1 MELRNKNNKF
11 KTPVLTWNEE
21 FQLLDGSYSI
31 SNIQDYFECILKKH
45 WRKTFDPLIRL
56 QSIK

>member
-11 KTPVLTWNEE
+11 KTPVLTRNEE

-45 WRKTFDPLIRL
+45 
-56 QSIK
+56 

>member
-56 QSIK
+56 